1 MGLRYYKAHHL
12 FYRINVTPL
21 TSFNLSIFS
30 RLFGFARFVGRRLVA
45 DRCLQT
51 AGSLT
56 YTTLLALIPLLTIAL
71 SLFSAFPMFGDYSTK
86 FKIFLL
92 TNLVPDASGK
102 IISVYMR
109 QFSDNA
115 ERLTAMGM
123 VGLLVTALLLIFTIE
138 KTFNEIW
145 GVKRP
150 RKLLQRTIIYWSAL
164 TLGPLLIGISISL
177 TSWLYAQSGLRGEVH
192 FLDLML
198 LKVGPMTLML
208 GSLTLL
214 YLAVPNCYV
223 PRSHALISALVVAV
237 ALELMKRGFGLYIQ
251 QFATFKL
258 IYGAFASFP
267 IFLMWLY
274 VSWVIILGGAVL
286 SACLSYWHGSAWQ
299 WEGNQG
305 SRLEQSIR
313 LLLVLAEAHSQ
324 GEVLHIDKLRRR
336 THLGLDASYA
346 LLEEMALK
354 NWVESTRDGEWILAV
369 DLQRITLKDVFETMV
384 TPLSARLESGLTEVH
399 VALKEVLAMTLAEY
413 ARKNTSQPA
422 A

>member
-1 MGLRYYKAHHL
+1 M
-12 FYRINVTPL
+12 
-21 TSFNLSIFS
+21 
-30 RLFGFARFVGRRLVA
+30 GRRLVA

-71 SLFSAFPMFGDYSTK
+71 SLFSAFPMFGDYSSK

-102 IISVYMR
+102 VISVYMR

-123 VGLLVTALLLIFTIE
+123 IGLLVTALLLIFTIE
-138 KTFNEIW
+138 KTFNEVW

-150 RKLLQRTIIYWSAL
+150 RKLLQRTIIYWAAL
-164 TLGPLLIGISISL
+164 TLGPLIIGISISL
-177 TSWLYAQSGLRGEVH
+177 TSWLYAQTGLH
-192 FLDLML
+192 SDASLLNLML
-198 LKVGPMTLML
+198 LKLGPMLLML

-223 PRSHALISALVVAV
+223 PRSHAFISALVVAA

-251 QFATFKL
+251 QFGTFKL

-286 SACLSYWHGSAWQ
+286 SACLSYWHASAWR

-305 SRLEQSIR
+305 TRLEQSIR
-313 LLLVLAEAHSQ
+313 LLLVLAEAHSR
-324 GEVLHIDKLRRR
+324 GEILHIDKLRRK
-336 THLGLDASYA
+336 TQLGLDTSYS

-369 DLQRITLKDVFETMV
+369 DLQRITLRDVFETMV
-384 TPLSARLESGLTEVH
+384 TPLSARLEAGLSTIHEE
-399 VALKEVLAMTLAEY
+399 LKGVLEMSLAEY
-413 ARKNTSQPA
+413 AAKKAETILS
-422 A
+422 